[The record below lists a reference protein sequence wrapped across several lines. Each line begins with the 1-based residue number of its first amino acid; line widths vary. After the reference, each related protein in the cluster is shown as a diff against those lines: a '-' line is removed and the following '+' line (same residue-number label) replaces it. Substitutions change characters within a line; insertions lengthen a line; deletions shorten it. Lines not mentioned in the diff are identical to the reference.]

1 MPYITTSDGVKIYYE
16 DHGQGETLLFSHGM
30 NSSHLRIK
38 NFIDDFKGDYRLV
51 CYDHRGH
58 GASER
63 ASINMNLQRLGRD
76 LRELIEALELDDVTA
91 IGHSMGGSTIFS
103 YVNQFGCERLKRIV
117 DVDMSPCGRN
127 SDWSGGIA
135 QGRWTDEDFMRDMDR
150 IFESPGRADWYLDK
164 TMINP
169 KLANTPAEMENAM
182 IALCGQ
188 GLDALTMA
196 SMWFSLYRIDLR
208 PAMEKITVPLLYVMP
223 ETPLFTMECV
233 DYIRDHVK
241 GGFTLEKDFPGTTHS
256 ILVEA
261 PRQVAER
268 VKAFIRE
275 R

>member
-169 KLANTPAEMENAM
+169 KLAKTPAEMENAM
-182 IALCGQ
+182 IALSGQ

-196 SMWFSLYRIDLR
+196 SMWFSLYRTDLR

>member
-1 MPYITTSDGVKIYYE
+1 MPYMTTSDGVKIYYE

-169 KLANTPAEMENAM
+169 KLSNTPAEMENAM

-196 SMWFSLYRIDLR
+196 SMWFSLYRTDLR